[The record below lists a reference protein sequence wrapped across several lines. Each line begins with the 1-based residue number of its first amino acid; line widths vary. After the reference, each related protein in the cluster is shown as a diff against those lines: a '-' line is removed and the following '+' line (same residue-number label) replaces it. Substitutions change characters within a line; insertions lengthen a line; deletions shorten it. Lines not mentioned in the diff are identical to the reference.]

1 MKKPVRANRDPA
13 ARIGWSAVLGLPTFR
28 HGGRRLL
35 RAARRFRPRRRPQ
48 PRTALSR
55 QGLAALTFLAIVY
68 VAALL
73 GQVNLLLMLGGML
86 LGVLWVNWRLVAKT
100 LRGLDVRRRIPRTVG
115 AGDVLSVGL
124 EIDNSRRR
132 GASWALVVRE
142 EIRRAGDG
150 GSDEP
155 LRPHLFI
162 PYVPGRQA
170 RAVVYRARFPRR
182 GRYQFAPP
190 AVSTRFPFGFFR
202 RTVILG
208 QDDTLLVLPR
218 LGKLLPRWLARHHE
232 SFEGDRRHER
242 RYGRIYGEFYGVR
255 PWRSGDSRRHIHWR
269 SSARH
274 GTLVVRQFEQH
285 RNRDVALVIE
295 LWQPQRP
302 AGEDLE
308 NVELAV
314 SFAATVVA
322 DTCRREGGNLWVG
335 TTVAGEDLL
344 RGPAS
349 SALMQ
354 EVMEKLAVAEASCE
368 DRLVELLGRALAA
381 IEPGT
386 EVVLVTTRPVDLAD
400 PRFAPLSGNPAWRAI
415 APRVRVVNAA
425 AADLA
430 DYFQPQ

>member
-1 MKKPVRANRDPA
+1 MSKFAREDRDPGGK
-13 ARIGWSAVLGLPTFR
+13 IDWSVVLGLPTFR
-28 HGGRRLL
+28 RGGRRLL
-35 RAARRFRPRRRPQ
+35 RAARRLRPRRRPQ

-55 QGLAALTFLAIVY
+55 QGLAVLTFLAIVY

-86 LGVLWVNWRLVAKT
+86 IGVLWVNWRLVAKT
-100 LRGLDVRRRIPRTVG
+100 LRGLEVRRRIPRTIG

-142 EIRRAGDG
+142 EIRRGGDE
-150 GSDEP
+150 GSDGP
-155 LRPHLFI
+155 LRPQLFV
-162 PYVPGRQA
+162 PYVPGRQS
-170 RAVVYRARFPRR
+170 RAAVYRARFPRR
-182 GRYQFAPP
+182 GRYHFAPP

-202 RTVILG
+202 RTVTLG
-208 QDDTLLVLPR
+208 QADALLVLPR

-285 RNRDVALVIE
+285 RNRDVALVID

-302 AGEDLE
+302 AGGDLE

-335 TTVAGEDLL
+335 TTVAREDLV

-349 SALMQ
+349 AALMQ

-386 EVVLVTTRPVDLAD
+386 EVVLVTTRPVDLLD
-400 PRFAPLSGNPAWRAI
+400 PRFAVLSGHPAWRAI

-425 AADLA
+425 AAGLA

>member
-1 MKKPVRANRDPA
+1 
-13 ARIGWSAVLGLPTFR
+13 
-28 HGGRRLL
+28 
-35 RAARRFRPRRRPQ
+35 
-48 PRTALSR
+48 
-55 QGLAALTFLAIVY
+55 
-68 VAALL
+68 
-73 GQVNLLLMLGGML
+73 
-86 LGVLWVNWRLVAKT
+86 
-100 LRGLDVRRRIPRTVG
+100 VG
-115 AGDVLSVGL
+115 IEV
-124 EIDNSRRR
+124 DNSRRR

-142 EIRRAGDG
+142 EIRRGGEG
-150 GSDEP
+150 GSDGP
-155 LRPHLFI
+155 LRPQLFF
-162 PYVPGRQA
+162 PYVPGRQSRGA
-170 RAVVYRARFPRR
+170 VYRACFPRR
-182 GRYQFAPP
+182 GRYHFAPP

-202 RTVILG
+202 RTVTVG
-208 QDDTLLVLPR
+208 QADALVVLPR

-232 SFEGDRRHER
+232 SFEGNRPHER

-255 PWRSGDSRRHIHWR
+255 PWRNGDSRRHIHWR

-285 RNRDVALVIE
+285 RNRDVALVID
-295 LWQPQRP
+295 LWQPERP

-335 TTVAGEDLL
+335 TTVAGEDPL

-349 SALMQ
+349 AALMQ

-368 DRLVELLGRALAA
+368 DRLVELLGRAVAA
-381 IEPGT
+381 TEPGT

-400 PRFAPLSGNPAWRAI
+400 PRFAPLRGNPAWRGI

-425 AADLA
+425 AAELA